1 MWRPVLAELD
11 RSLDELA
18 ETLPPVAGD
27 QASWLARTLQHWDGG
42 SSVLVL
48 EGRAYVS
55 ERFAGRDLI
64 ERESLLGLQRP
75 ELRLRVAALR
85 RCVSSARRYDGPHRV
100 FE

>member
-1 MWRPVLAELD
+1 MTRRRAAVFLATIAAAHAKRSAHREKSKQEMWRPVLAELD

-55 ERFAGRDLI
+55 ERFAGRDLM
-64 ERESLLGLQRP
+64 RT
-75 ELRLRVAALR
+75 AKN
-85 RCVSSARRYDGPHRV
+85 SA
-100 FE
+100 